1 MHAFQIVASSTT
13 RNCKFNSGGNT
24 RWQHTCRTD
33 EELYDANV
41 LAGNEARPG
50 RPRDATS
57 VRHLQASVAHRHA
70 VLSRVRTALQVVLFD
85 KNHLTSPE
93 PATILFQDHG
103 VSELLQFVSAMPE
116 PFL

>member
-1 MHAFQIVASSTT
+1 MHTFQIVASSTT

-50 RPRDATS
+50 RPRAT
-57 VRHLQASVAHRHA
+57 RRA
-70 VLSRVRTALQVVLFD
+70 FD
-85 KNHLTSPE
+85 TFRP
-93 PATILFQDHG
+93 Q
-103 VSELLQFVSAMPE
+103 
-116 PFL
+116 